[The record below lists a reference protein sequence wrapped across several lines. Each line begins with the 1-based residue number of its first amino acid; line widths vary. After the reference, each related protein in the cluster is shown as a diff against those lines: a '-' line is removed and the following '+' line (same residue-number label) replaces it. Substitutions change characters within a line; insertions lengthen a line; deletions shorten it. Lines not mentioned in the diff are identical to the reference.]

1 MPKGWVKVETV
12 NNITNNETNA
22 EKNRREK
29 NFSQLIRNTK
39 VKTGIQLN
47 KESDELYAQKIA
59 EEDSLLAAFEDKRLK
74 SKKLIKQAL
83 RLKKER
89 ASAAEKASKT
99 TEQKSQTTTNDKD
112 EVTELP
118 A

>member
-12 NNITNNETNA
+12 NNISNEETNVQR
-22 EKNRREK
+22 NRREK

-39 VKTGIQLN
+39 IRSAVQLN
-47 KESDELYAQKIA
+47 KESDELYAQKVA
-59 EEDSLLAAFEDKRLK
+59 EEDSLLAAFENKRLK

-83 RLKKER
+83 RIKKER